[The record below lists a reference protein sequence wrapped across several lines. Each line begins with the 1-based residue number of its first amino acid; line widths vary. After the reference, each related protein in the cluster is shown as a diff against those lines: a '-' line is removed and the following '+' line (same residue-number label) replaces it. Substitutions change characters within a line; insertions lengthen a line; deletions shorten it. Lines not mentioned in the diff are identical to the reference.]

1 MPRIAQF
8 EAHHERYDSWFERHD
23 AAYYSEL
30 LAVRALLPWDGRGL
44 EVGVGTGRFAAPLG
58 VKWGI
63 DPSPVM
69 RSYAVRRG
77 ISTHE
82 GTAEELPFEDESFDT
97 VLAVTTICFVDDAQR
112 MFAEARRVLRPS
124 GLLVIGFIDRSS
136 ELGEQYLHRQLDN
149 VFYREATFYSAPEV
163 AKLLA
168 DTGFER
174 PAWVQ
179 TLSRPLDEIVEIE
192 PIKTGHGHSL
202 FVVVRAER
210 SRLSRNPS

>member
-1 MPRIAQF
+1 MLRITPF
-8 EAHHERYDSWFERHD
+8 EAHHERYDSWFDRHE

-58 VKWGI
+58 VQWGI
-63 DPSPVM
+63 DPSPAM
-69 RSYAVRRG
+69 RSYAARRG
-77 ISTHE
+77 ISTRP
-82 GTAEELPFEDESFDT
+82 GTAEELPFEDEFFDT

-124 GLLVIGFIDRSS
+124 GQLLIGFIDRAS
-136 ELGEQYLHRQLDN
+136 ELGEQYLHKQLDN

-163 AKLLA
+163 QTLLA

-174 PAWVQ
+174 PVWVQ
-179 TLSRPLDEIVEIE
+179 TLSQPLDEVVEIE
-192 PIKTGHGHSL
+192 PIKSGHGSSL

-210 SRLSRNPS
+210 S